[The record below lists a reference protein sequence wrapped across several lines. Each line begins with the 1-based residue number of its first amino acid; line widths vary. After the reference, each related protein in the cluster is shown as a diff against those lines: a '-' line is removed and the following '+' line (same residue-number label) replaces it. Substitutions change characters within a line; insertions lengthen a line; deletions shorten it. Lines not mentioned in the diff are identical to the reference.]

1 MSDQLLKS
9 TTTVSGMTFISRIL
23 GFARDMII
31 AQVFGASAGLDA
43 FLVAFKIPNFMR
55 RLFAEGAFSQAF
67 VPVLSEYVATKSRAE
82 VKALLDKVSGS
93 LFSVLFVITLMGC
106 MGASGLIFIFAPGFK
121 EDAVQFNQAVDMLRW
136 TFPYLLFISLT
147 AFLSGVQNTHNK
159 FALPAFTPVLL
170 NVSLIFAAIF
180 LTGWASQPVYALAW
194 GVLIGGILQLGF
206 QLPSVHKLDLMPK
219 PKIAFSD
226 PGVRRILKLMVPALI
241 GASAMQINLLVD
253 TIFASYLPKGSLT
266 WLYYSDRL
274 LEFPIGMFG
283 VAIATVVL
291 PHLSKQ
297 YANKQEKSFSASLD
311 WALKLMLCIGL
322 PCTIGLILLAQPI
335 LSTLFQ
341 YGKFSGQD
349 VILAS
354 HSLMALSTGLVA
366 FLTVKV
372 FISAFYAR
380 QNTVFP
386 LKVAL
391 MAIVFN
397 IIFNSLL
404 IGPLQHAGLALASTL
419 AQFCQLTVLLYF
431 LLKKNIYEPQMLWR
445 PYLLR
450 LVLANVVMGYFLHLF
465 LPQDALWLEAAAVWR
480 ASHLALF
487 VVGAMIIYALVLWI
501 VGIRVRHFK
510 LQPLS
515 ESL

>member
-9 TTTVSGMTFISRIL
+9 TATVSGMTFVSRIL
-23 GFARDMII
+23 GFVRDMII
-31 AQVFGASAGLDA
+31 AQLFGASAGLDA

-67 VPVLSEYVATKSRAE
+67 VPVLSEYVETKSRSE
-82 VKALLDKVSGS
+82 VKALIDKVSGS
-93 LFSVLFVITLMGC
+93 LFLILLLITVMGC
-106 MGASGLIFIFAPGFK
+106 VGASGLIFIFAPGFK
-121 EDAVQFNQAVDMLRW
+121 NDAVQFGQAVDMLRW
-136 TFPYLLFISLT
+136 TFPYLLLISLT
-147 AFLSGVQNTHNK
+147 AFLSGIQNAHNK

-170 NVSLIFAAIF
+170 NVSLIFAAVV
-180 LTGWASQPVYALAW
+180 LSGWASQPVYALAW

-206 QLPSVHKLDLMPK
+206 QLPSVHKLNLLPK
-219 PKIAFSD
+219 PKMAFSD

-253 TIFASYLPKGSLT
+253 TIFASYLPQGSLT

-297 YANKQEKSFSASLD
+297 YAAKQDKGFSASMD
-311 WALKLMLCIGL
+311 WALKLMLCIGM

-341 YGKFSGQD
+341 YGKFTSQD
-349 VILAS
+349 VILTS
-354 HSLMALSTGLVA
+354 HSLIALSTGLIA

-372 FISAFYAR
+372 CISAFYAR
-380 QNTVFP
+380 QNTVLP

-391 MAIVFN
+391 FVIVCN
-397 IIFNSLL
+397 IILNSVL

-419 AQFCQLTVLLYF
+419 AQFCQLIILLYV
-431 LLKKNIYEPQMLWR
+431 LLKKNIYQPQMQWM

-450 LVLANVVMGYFLHLF
+450 LVLANVVMGAFLYVF
-465 LPQDALWLEAAAVWR
+465 LPQSYLWLEAGAMWR
-480 ASHLALF
+480 AMHLALLMIGA
-487 VVGAMIIYALVLWI
+487 VGVYALVLWV
-501 VGIRVRHFK
+501 VGLRARHFK
-510 LQPLS
+510 FQPLS
-515 ESL
+515 EPF